1 MYRGVVPSPQL
12 QRSQPPMLLNTV
24 LFDLI
29 FGVLGWAVIRG
40 LALIRI
46 NEVYLGEVSPALFL
60 KILLHVKLEPVVTLQ
75 FHSFQFHGIF

>member
-1 MYRGVVPSPQL
+1 MFVLISCSLVVAFQYFL
-12 QRSQPPMLLNTV
+12 CFV

-29 FGVLGWAVIRG
+29 FGVLGLAVIRG

-75 FHSFQFHGIF
+75 FHSFQFHGFF